1 MFNRDFTFYEF
12 NDSNKFRELSFKSKV
27 SSLNEFSDPLKQFH
41 NLKAKKENVIK
52 DKVIDCVECSLWIIQ
67 WLARK
72 LFLQIQ

>member
-41 NLKAKKENVIK
+41 NQMCQVFK
-52 DKVIDCVECSLWIIQ
+52 
-67 WLARK
+67 WLN
-72 LFLQIQ
+72 